1 MTYRIDIVSQSINPG
16 YSWRFEIKGFE
27 GRGEYATL
35 YAGQEGRS
43 LYRVESISIEII
55 AGTEAF
61 EMIPGTEAFEVPKD
75 ATKAEAHHALA
86 MFLDRLG
93 WGPMVDQAGNIVDPS
108 KADPNEPVR
117 W

>member
-16 YSWRFEIKGFE
+16 YSWSFEIKGFE

-35 YAGQEGRS
+35 YADQEGRS
-43 LYRVESISIEII
+43 LYRVESISI
-55 AGTEAF
+55 

>member
-1 MTYRIDIVSQSINPG
+1 MTYRIDEVSQSNKPG
-16 YSWRFEIKGFE
+16 YAWCFEIKGFE

-35 YAGQEGRS
+35 YADQDGRG
-43 LYRVESISIEII
+43 LHKIESISI
-55 AGTEAF
+55 
-61 EMIPGTEAFEVPKD
+61 EMIPGTEAFKVPKD

-86 MFLDRLG
+86 IFLDRLG

-108 KADPNEPVR
+108 QADPNEVVR

>member
-1 MTYRIDIVSQSINPG
+1 MAHCSCTVYLLAR
-16 YSWRFEIKGFE
+16 RF
-27 GRGEYATL
+27 GRRQL
-35 YAGQEGRS
+35 YAGQDGRS
-43 LYRVESISIEII
+43 LYRVELISI
-55 AGTEAF
+55 